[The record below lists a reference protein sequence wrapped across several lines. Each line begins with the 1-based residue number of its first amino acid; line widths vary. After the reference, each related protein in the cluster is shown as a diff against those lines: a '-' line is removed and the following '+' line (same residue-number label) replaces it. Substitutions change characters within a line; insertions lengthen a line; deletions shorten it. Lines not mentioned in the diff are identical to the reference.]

1 MTTDNQASVDA
12 LKAAQAAAD
21 AASQNISSHASLTQP
36 WSPELVTTL
45 SGGVLIFTAFALV
58 LSSILLWRSK
68 ANGMQVLRI
77 FGILC
82 IVGLSAFLLI
92 VAYNKD
98 QLTPIVG
105 LFGAIA
111 GYLLGKE
118 SSANNESASVD
129 SN

>member
-1 MTTDNQASVDA
+1 MAADNQTSIDA
-12 LKAAQAAAD
+12 LKAAQSEAD
-21 AASQNISSHASLTQP
+21 ISSQNYSSQISMSQP
-36 WSPELVTTL
+36 WSPELVTEL
-45 SGGVLIFTAFALV
+45 SSGVLIFTSLALV

-68 ANGMQVLRI
+68 ANGLQVLRI
-77 FGILC
+77 FGVLC

-92 VAYNKD
+92 VAYDQD

-118 SSANNESASVD
+118 SHSNNEP
-129 SN
+129 